1 MDIGHLT
8 DLLPYSFS
16 IAANFGHEFLHHVVE
31 SGQDVWAAL
40 HEHDSM
46 PEAARNFQIFKIT
59 GSTIGLGI
67 CTMNASVEGITAF
80 AIADGEALM
89 ELSKAGHQWRVTHAN
104 EAAKIP
110 QPPIPN
116 TPV

>member
-1 MDIGHLT
+1 MDIGHLA

-16 IAANFGHEFLHHVVE
+16 IAANFGHEFIHQAAE
-31 SGQDVWAAL
+31 SGQDIWTAL
-40 HEHDSM
+40 HEHDAM
-46 PEAARNFQIFKIT
+46 PESARNFQLIKIT

-89 ELSKAGHQWRVTHAN
+89 ELSKAGHQWRITQ

-110 QPPIPN
+110 QPPVPN
-116 TPV
+116 MPI